1 MHFNIITRSIKITI
15 FILFMILVISLPV
28 IGADKARSRNHAR
41 SGNHDTNDAQTTI
54 TTLITSKEGG
64 FIHSGKKRFSIM
76 ETTRIYDIEDERIS
90 LYQIPIPVKA
100 NIVLRN
106 VPDNYP
112 QVMTIIVQKK
122 IISTR
127 QPE

>member
-1 MHFNIITRSIKITI
+1 MHFNIIRRLIKITI
-15 FILFMILVISLPV
+15 FVLVMSLSV
-28 IGADKARSRNHAR
+28 IGADKARSE
-41 SGNHDTNDAQTTI
+41 NHDTNDPQTAI

-64 FIHSGKKRFSIM
+64 FIHSGKKRFLIM
-76 ETTRIYDIEDERIS
+76 ETTKIYDIEDNKIS

-100 NIVLRN
+100 KIVVRN

-112 QVMTIIVQKK
+112 QVMTIIIQKK